1 MEVDDCD
8 SDESSSLSSLSGE
21 SQDGKSANGSDDEDD
36 RDEDEDGF
44 DVAQMTDREA
54 RKMFNDEVFFFSYS
68 ICLSSEILRPSYP
81 RLQIS
86 MQLRYLTTTTTSKS
100 PRVFPIAVGKGPV
113 RKLRAPPHQNR
124 KGYSTMQVIQ
134 VKRRWM
140 RTTPSLCVF
149 PRPLEVPS
157 GRSLAK

>member
-1 MEVDDCD
+1 MEVDERD

-21 SQDGKSANGSDDEDD
+21 NQDGKSANGSDDEDD
-36 RDEDEDGF
+36 RDEDDDGF

-54 RKMFNDEVFFFSYS
+54 RKMFNDEVFFFSYL
-68 ICLSSEILRPSYP
+68 ICLSSEILCPSYP

-100 PRVFPIAVGKGPV
+100 LREIAVGPV
-113 RKLRAPPHQNR
+113 QKLRAPHQNR

-149 PRPLEVPS
+149 PRLLEVPS